1 MIEEEILK
9 QDSFPPTKI
18 NPRNSM
24 AQFEMLISDLSA
36 RFINLLPEQVDQAIE
51 EAQRNV
57 CECLG
62 LDLSALWQWPF
73 ENPDSLIMTHLYPPL
88 DGPPVPV
95 RWDAREGFPWCQ
107 KQLLAGKTIALSS
120 LEEAP
125 AEAARD
131 VESWRFYGVK
141 TTLTFP
147 LSAGNKPPIGA
158 ISFNSMREER
168 VWSETMVKRL
178 QLVAQVFANALVRQ
192 NADRAVQENG
202 ARFSLAVDSANL
214 GLWALDLRTD
224 HFWISEKA
232 RTLFGF
238 AADEEV
244 SFERFL
250 QFVHPEDRQQVRLNV
265 QKFVK
270 SGENFRIEYS
280 ILRPDGTL
288 RWILSQGRTHFDS
301 KGEPERIMGVST
313 DITDQKK
320 IEVDLQ
326 ESKARLD
333 SAIDVADLAFYDI
346 NSWDGPVFFDNRFQQ
361 LIGIPSQE
369 VHRLGDFWFEH
380 IHPDDRELL
389 AEARQKLRSG
399 QVNRIS
405 LDYRYCHPE
414 RGVRW
419 LSHISKVLDGDIKKG
434 NPRVIGVVHDITE
447 RKEMETKLK
456 SQLLEIEMLKQQLEQ
471 ENLYLRQETKLTASF
486 ENLNGSSAA
495 LKRVMTQAQQVA
507 ATNSTVLILGETGTG
522 KELIAQAIH
531 NLSPRKKRVL
541 VKVNCASLPTALVE
555 SELFGREKGAYT
567 GAMTSQV
574 GRFELAN
581 GSTLF
586 LDEIGEM
593 SLEVQAK
600 LLRILQEGEFERLGS
615 PKTVRV
621 DVRVIAAT
629 NRNLLEEVHKG
640 RFREDLYYRLGVF
653 PIEMPPLRLR
663 LEDIPSL
670 VSAFIREFS
679 QKMGKNIHRLPKGA
693 LEAMQK
699 YHWPGNI
706 RELRNL
712 IEQAFIISEGEV
724 LKIQVPAGPQHA
736 LSEIL
741 SLEDVE
747 YQHILYVLQKCRNR
761 IKGAQGAAQLLG
773 LHPATLYSKMKKLG
787 IPTARLR
794 DDISTKG

>member
-1 MIEEEILK
+1 MIEEDILK
-9 QDSFPPTKI
+9 QNPFPPMTI

-36 RFINLLPEQVDQAIE
+36 RFINLPSAQVDQVIE
-51 EAQRNV
+51 EAQHSV
-57 CECLG
+57 CDCLG
-62 LDLSALWQWPF
+62 LDLAALWQWAP
-73 ENPDSLIMTHLYPPL
+73 ENPHWFVMTHVYRPQG
-88 DGPPVPV
+88 GPPIPDQM
-95 RWDAREGFPWCQ
+95 DAREYFPWILRQ
-107 KQLLAGKTIALSS
+107 MREGRTVLFSS
-120 LEEAP
+120 LEDPP

-131 VESWRFYGVK
+131 LESLRFFGIK
-141 TTLTFP
+141 TVLCVP
-147 LSAGNKPPIGA
+147 LSDGEGSSIGCL
-158 ISFNSMREER
+158 SFHSMREVRSWPEAI
-168 VWSETMVKRL
+168 VKRL
-178 QLVAQVFANALVRQ
+178 QLVAQIFANVLLRKQADQAL
-192 NADRAVQENG
+192 QENE
-202 ARFSLAVDSANL
+202 ARLSLAVDSANV
-214 GLWALDLRTD
+214 GLWIFDLQTD
-224 HFWISEKA
+224 CFWISERA
-232 RTLFGF
+232 RMLFGY
-238 AADEEV
+238 AVGEKV
-244 SFERFL
+244 SFN
-250 QFVHPEDRQQVRLNV
+250 QFFQLVHPEDRQQVNLGRQKIV
-265 QKFVK
+265 Q
-270 SGENFRIEYS
+270 SGEQFRIEYR
-280 ILRPDGTL
+280 ILLPDGAL
-288 RWILSQGRTHFDS
+288 RWIASQGRTQFNS
-301 KGEPERIMGVST
+301 LGEPQCIMGFLV
-313 DITDQKK
+313 DITDHKQLGVELK
-320 IEVDLQ
+320 ED
-326 ESKARLD
+326 KARLD

-346 NSWDGPVFFDNRFQQ
+346 YSWEGPVFFDNRFQQ
-361 LIGIPSQE
+361 LLGIPAQE
-369 VHRLGDFWFEH
+369 VHRLRDFWFEH
-380 IHPDDRELL
+380 IHPVDQDLV
-389 AEARQKLRSG
+389 AEARQKIRSG

-419 LSHISKVLDGDIKKG
+419 LSHISKVIGGDIKNG
-434 NPRVIGVVHDITE
+434 NPRLIGVVQDITE

-456 SQLLEIEMLKQQLEQ
+456 SQLQEIEMLKQQLEQ

-486 ENLNGSSAA
+486 ENLDGSSAA

-541 VKVNCASLPTALVE
+541 VKVNCASLPAALVE

-615 PKTVRV
+615 PKTIRV

-693 LEAMQK
+693 FEAMQK

-724 LKIQVPAGPQHA
+724 LKIQVPAGPNIA
-736 LSEIL
+736 PSEFLPLEIL
-741 SLEDVE
+741 ER
-747 YQHILYVLQKCRNR
+747 QHILYALQKSRNR

-787 IPTARLR
+787 IPTNRLR
-794 DDISTKG
+794 DDISTKR